1 MFLLLK
7 RCILEVLNVKLNQSK
22 PAINEIVPVSSSF
35 FQKSTIDLAQS
46 LLGCVLVK
54 ETPEGMAAGFIVETE
69 AYRGPIDRAAH
80 SYQNRRT
87 KRTEI
92 MFAKAGH
99 VYTYQMHT
107 HCLINVVSAGVDEP
121 EAVLIRALEPLF
133 GIELISARRKM
144 TTERNLTNGPGKL
157 TKALG
162 ITMGDYGRVFWEP
175 PLFISKGITPVPISH
190 GKRIGIENTGEAK
203 DYPWR
208 FWVSGNP
215 FVSRHQKES

>member
-1 MFLLLK
+1 LK
-7 RCILEVLNVKLNQSK
+7 VKLNQSN
-22 PAINEIVPVSSSF
+22 PANNEIVPVSTSF
-35 FQKSTIDLAQS
+35 QMSTIDLAQS

-54 ETPEGMAAGFIVETE
+54 ETPEGMAAGYIVETE
-69 AYRGPIDRAAH
+69 AYMGPIDRAAH

-92 MFAKAGH
+92 MFAEAGH

-107 HCLINVVSAGVDEP
+107 HCLINVVGAGIDEP

-133 GIELISARRKM
+133 GIELMTARRGM
-144 TTERNLTNGPGKL
+144 TTQRNLTNGPGKL

-162 ITMGDYGRVFWEP
+162 ITMSDYGRVFWEP
-175 PLFISKGITPVPISH
+175 PLFISKGITPASIFQ
-190 GKRIGIENTGEAK
+190 GKRSGIENTGEAK

-215 FVSRHQKES
+215 FVSQHQKES

>member
-1 MFLLLK
+1 M
-7 RCILEVLNVKLNQSK
+7 KLNQSN
-22 PAINEIVPVSSSF
+22 PANNEIVPVLTSF
-35 FQKSTIDLAQS
+35 FQMSTIDLAQS

-54 ETPEGMAAGFIVETE
+54 ETPEGMAAGYIVETE
-69 AYRGPIDRAAH
+69 AYMGPIDRAAH

-92 MFAKAGH
+92 MFAEAGH

-107 HCLINVVSAGVDEP
+107 HCLINVVSAGIDEP

-133 GIELISARRKM
+133 GIELMTARRGM
-144 TTERNLTNGPGKL
+144 TTQRNLTNGPGKL

-162 ITMGDYGRVFWEP
+162 ITMSDYGRVFWEP
-175 PLFISKGITPVPISH
+175 PLFISKGITPASISQ

-215 FVSRHQKES
+215 YVSRHQKES